1 VRMWPFTTRR
11 VFGNRWWAVA
21 FVVFVCWQVVDLFGD
36 PPPAGRNVTVTDIS
50 GAPVDDAQ
58 MREMVDTLNRLENAN

>member
-1 VRMWPFTTRR
+1 M
-11 VFGNRWWAVA
+11 A

-36 PPPAGRNVTVTDIS
+36 SPPAGRNAAATDIS
-50 GAPVDDAQ
+50 GAPVDDVQ